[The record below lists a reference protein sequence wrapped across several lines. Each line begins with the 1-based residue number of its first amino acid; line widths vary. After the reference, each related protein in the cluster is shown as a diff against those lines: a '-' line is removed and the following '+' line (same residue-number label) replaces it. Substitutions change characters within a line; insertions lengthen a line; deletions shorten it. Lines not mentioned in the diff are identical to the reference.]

1 MNRIDRLTAIL
12 LVLQERRRTGDE
24 LARRFEVSRRTIMR
38 DVQALCEMGIPV
50 VAEWGP
56 NGGYSIPEGTVGPLA
71 LTRAEAFLLLLGL
84 RAVERAPSI
93 AAAATRESLAA
104 KVRALVPATV
114 RPAVEALLGRVD
126 LAPTSRN
133 ESEPLPHHEAILAAL
148 HDERWIG
155 VEYTS
160 TRGRSTQTLRP
171 EQLYLE
177 EGFWYLRAYSH
188 ERGEVRTYRV
198 DRIES
203 LQPAHDPFEDNAVAR
218 AAPAYGD
225 PSLPEVVVE
234 LTERG
239 AMDAER
245 AFRRLR
251 VHREPDGPRL
261 RVRCPPDDY
270 AWLARAI
277 VGMGLEARAIAPAE
291 LVDAVAG
298 LARDIARAYE
308 KR

>member
-114 RPAVEALLGRVD
+114 RPAVEALR
-126 LAPTSRN
+126 
-133 ESEPLPHHEAILAAL
+133 
-148 HDERWIG
+148 DERWIG

-203 LQPAHDPFEDNAVAR
+203 LRPAHDPFEDNPVAR